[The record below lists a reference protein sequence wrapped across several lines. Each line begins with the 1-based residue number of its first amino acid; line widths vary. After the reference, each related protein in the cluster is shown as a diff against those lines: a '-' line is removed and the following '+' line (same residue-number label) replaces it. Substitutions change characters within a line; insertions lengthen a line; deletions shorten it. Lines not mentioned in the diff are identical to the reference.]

1 MGCTPPEG
9 HLKLS
14 HPAEGEVQ
22 AVRQSD
28 FTVVSQVLAC
38 YFGPSSGK
46 CLPVSMCEVLKYGF
60 QCCDEADD
68 LMTVLAS
75 QMFVIV
81 GLYSWLWECTRSAG
95 VCNLSAHRLLNLVK
109 DTLCASCM
117 SLKMCLKLL
126 NSY

>member
-9 HLKLS
+9 HLKFS

-22 AVRQSD
+22 AVRRSD
-28 FTVVSQVLAC
+28 STVVSQVLAC

-46 CLPVSMCEVLKYGF
+46 CLPVSVCEVLKYRF
-60 QCCDEADD
+60 RCCDEADE

-81 GLYSWLWECTRSAG
+81 GLYSWLRECTCSVG
-95 VCNLSAHRLLNLVK
+95 VCNLSAHQLLTLVK

-117 SLKMCLKLL
+117 SFKMCLKLL

>member
-14 HPAEGEVQ
+14 HPAEEEVQ

-46 CLPVSMCEVLKYGF
+46 CLPVSVCEVLKYGF
-60 QCCDEADD
+60 QCCDEANDCFGFAN
-68 LMTVLAS
+68 VCYCRVVQLA
-75 QMFVIV
+75 V
-81 GLYSWLWECTRSAG
+81 GMHTFSW
-95 VCNLSAHRLLNLVK
+95 
-109 DTLCASCM
+109 
-117 SLKMCLKLL
+117 CL
-126 NSY
+126 